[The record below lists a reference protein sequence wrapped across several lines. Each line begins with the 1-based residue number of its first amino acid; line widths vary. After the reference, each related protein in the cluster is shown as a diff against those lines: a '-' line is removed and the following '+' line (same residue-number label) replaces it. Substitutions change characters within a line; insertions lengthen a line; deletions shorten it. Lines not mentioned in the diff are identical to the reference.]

1 MISYVQN
8 GLAYILKYPRRL
20 LSIINIKT
28 RMLNSNKIYRFHD
41 PIYPFIHPSIH
52 LSFKLL
58 GKLGRPLHLGRSN
71 STTLAHRA
79 IGDGL
84 EGRSHSGTGADG
96 ELFTVGAADQA
107 ARGGAGG

>member
-1 MISYVQN
+1 M
-8 GLAYILKYPRRL
+8 LAYILQYPRRI

-28 RMLNSNKIYRFHD
+28 RMLNSNEIYRSHD
-41 PIYPFIHPSIH
+41 PIYPFIH
-52 LSFKLL
+52 LSLKLL

-71 STTLAHRA
+71 STTLAYRA

-96 ELFTVGAADQA
+96 ELFTVRAADQA